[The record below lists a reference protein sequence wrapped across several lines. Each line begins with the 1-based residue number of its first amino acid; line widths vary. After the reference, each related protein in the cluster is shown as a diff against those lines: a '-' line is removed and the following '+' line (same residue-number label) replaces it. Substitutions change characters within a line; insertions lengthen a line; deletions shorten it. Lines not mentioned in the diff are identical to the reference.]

1 MFCRAPRL
9 PIDVSLRVTFD
20 NGVTQPYTV
29 YAENLRTRLQYAH
42 DLAVQNGRKK
52 AEFNKKSYDAHTSPG
67 VLLPGDCVLLRN
79 LSPLGKTTL
88 KDQWEHIPYTPHTF
102 YNTYCNYF
110 YPVILCNCTFLL
122 MLILC
127 KQCEINET

>member
-1 MFCRAPRL
+1 VCTAPGPCL
-9 PIDVSLRVTFD
+9 QLHKTLVHRVLTH
-20 NGVTQPYTV
+20 QPYTV

-42 DLAVQNGRKK
+42 DLAVQNGRRK

-67 VLLPGDCVLLRN
+67 VPLPGDCVLLRN
-79 LSPLGKTTL
+79 LSPRGKTTL
-88 KDQWEHIPYTPHTF
+88 EDRWEHILYTPHTF
-102 YNTYCNYF
+102 YNTYCSYF